1 LLVNSNPVEFGATT
15 PKKGYAVA
23 TSYQDQKLVVVP
35 DDDPLEAIS
44 RQGAQRMLTA
54 ALEREVEE
62 YLERQRYVRH
72 VDATEFRGYRNGYGR
87 ERQVTIGSGS
97 IKVRAPRVSDTPVE
111 QEQFASKILRPY
123 QKRSQKLA
131 ELFPKLFVE
140 GLATRDFEPALRCLL
155 GKSAALS
162 PATIVRLNA
171 QFKAEYD
178 EWRQRSLADQRFVYI
193 WVDGVHIKAGVA
205 RENAAVLTVIGVDVD
220 GRKHLIALEEGYRES
235 KESWSEVLRGLRDR
249 GMQAPVLAVGDGA
262 LGFWA
267 ALPEIWPETKSQRCW
282 FHKMAN
288 VLDKLPQKER
298 KDASERLRAVYL
310 AGSRSAAEQL
320 AHDLAAEWQ
329 KSYPKAATCLLTDLA
344 ACLRYYDY
352 PPEHWK
358 HLRTTNPVES
368 VFSTMRLRTDAA
380 KRFRTARS
388 GVHLVFKLIQRYQKT
403 WSRISA
409 AEKLRVVLDQA
420 KQKEKP
426 VHKMSKNETDSVAI
440 AA

>member
-1 LLVNSNPVEFGATT
+1 M
-15 PKKGYAVA
+15 A
-23 TSYQDQKLVVVP
+23 TSYQHQNLVVVP
-35 DDDPLEAIS
+35 EEDPLEAIS
-44 RQGAQRMLTA
+44 RQGAQRMLTV

-62 YLERQRYVRH
+62 YLERQRYVRQ
-72 VDATEFRGYRNGYGR
+72 VDESEFRGYRNGYGR
-87 ERQVTIGSGS
+87 ERQVTIGSGT
-97 IKVRAPRVSDTPVE
+97 IKVRAPRVSDTPAA
-111 QEQFASKILRPY
+111 QEPFESKILKPY

-178 EWRQRSLADQRFVYI
+178 EWRQQSLADQRFVYI

-205 RENAAVLTVIGVDVD
+205 RENAAVLTVIGVDVA

-235 KESWSEVLRGLRDR
+235 KESWLEVLRNLRDR
-249 GMQAPVLAVGDGA
+249 GMQAPVMAVGDGA

-267 ALPEIWPETKSQRCW
+267 ALAEVWPHTQGQRCW
-282 FHKMAN
+282 FHKMGN
-288 VLDKLPQKER
+288 VRDKLPKKER
-298 KDASERLRAVYL
+298 TEATLRLRAVYL
-310 AGSRSAAEQL
+310 AGSRAAAERL
-320 AHDLAAEWQ
+320 AHELASEWQ
-329 KSYPKAATCLLTDLA
+329 KSYPKAATCLLTDLD
-344 ACLRYYDY
+344 ACLRYFDY
-352 PPEHWK
+352 PQEHWK

-368 VFSTMRLRTDAA
+368 TFSTMRLRTDAA

-388 GVHLVFKLIQRYQKT
+388 GLHLIFKLFQRYQKT
-403 WSRISA
+403 WSSISA
-409 AEKLRVVLDQA
+409 AEKLREVLEQA

-426 VHKMSKNETDSVAI
+426 VDKMSKNETDAVAI

>member
-1 LLVNSNPVEFGATT
+1 ME
-15 PKKGYAVA
+15 
-23 TSYQDQKLVVVP
+23 TSYQHQKLVVVP
-35 DDDPLEAIS
+35 EDDPLEAIS

-54 ALEREVEE
+54 ALEKEVEE
-62 YLERQRYVRH
+62 YLERQRYARRLEES
-72 VDATEFRGYRNGYGR
+72 EFRGYRNGYGR
-87 ERQVTIGSGS
+87 ERQVTIGSGT
-97 IKVRAPRVSDTPVE
+97 IKVRAPRVSDTPA
-111 QEQFASKILRPY
+111 QQKQFESKILKPY

-178 EWRQRSLADQRFVYI
+178 EWRQRSLTDQRFVYI

-235 KESWSEVLRGLRDR
+235 KESWLEVLRSLRDR

-267 ALPEIWPETKSQRCW
+267 ALPELWPETKSQRCW
-282 FHKMAN
+282 FHKMGN

-298 KDASERLRAVYL
+298 KDAAERLRAVYL

-320 AHDLAAEWQ
+320 AHDLATEWQ

-352 PPEHWK
+352 PQEHWK

-420 KQKEKP
+420 NQKEKP
-426 VHKMSKNETDSVAI
+426 VDKLSKNETDAVAI